1 MTPAEIPF
9 LSATQLAAAIRARDI
24 SPVTAVDAY
33 LERIAAVGHR
43 LNAYITVCAEEA
55 RAQAR
60 QLESEAAAGHWRG
73 PLHGVPVGVKDQ
85 IHTAGIRTTDAS
97 KIRADFIPDAD
108 ATVVA
113 RLKAAGAVIIGKTN
127 MSEFALGD
135 PVSSWFGPARNPWDT
150 ARNPGTS
157 STGSGAATA
166 GFLCATSL
174 GEDTGGSIRGPAAN
188 CGLVGIRPTWGRVSR
203 AGVDGASWSTDTIG
217 PISRTVADCA
227 LTLGVIA
234 GHDPKDRYSR
244 REPAPDYLANLDGGV
259 RGLRIGIV
267 QELMGGHGLAL
278 DDRSRDAVT
287 AAAAVF
293 RDLGAAVA
301 PVSLPLAPYT
311 GPIVR
316 TITSTER
323 VSLNPEWLRERFADY
338 HPNTRVAFAVGNLI
352 PAQVYYKALK
362 LRALVRRQVLRAF
375 REYDLLI
382 QPTSTAPAGLLAE
395 EPQAVTSKEMAAAAL
410 REGSFRGLYSLSG
423 CPALSIPCGF
433 TDSAG
438 DGAGDGDGAPALPL
452 ALQIGGPHLGEGV
465 ILRAA
470 YAYEQATAWHQ
481 RQPPP
486 L

>member
-9 LSATQLAAAIRARDI
+9 LSASELAAAIRAREV
-24 SPVTAVDAY
+24 SPVEAVDAY
-33 LERIAAVGHR
+33 LDRIDAVGDR
-43 LNAYITVCAEEA
+43 LNAYITICADEA
-55 RAQAR
+55 RADAKL
-60 QLESEAAAGHWRG
+60 LEDEAAAGNFRG
-73 PLHGVPVGVKDQ
+73 PLHGVPVGTKDQ

-97 KIRADFIPDAD
+97 KLRADFVPDAD

-113 RLKAAGAVIIGKTN
+113 KLKNAGAVIIGKTN

-135 PVSSWFGPARNPWDT
+135 PISSHFGPARNPWDT

-157 STGSGAATA
+157 STGSGSATA

-217 PISRTVADCA
+217 PISRTVTDCA
-227 LTLGVIA
+227 LTLQVIA

-244 REPAPDYLANLDGGV
+244 TEAVPDYLDGLDAGV
-259 RGLRIGIV
+259 RGMRIGVV
-267 QELMGGHGLAL
+267 QELMGGHGLRL
-278 DDRSRDAVT
+278 DDRSRDAV
-287 AAAAVF
+287 AAAAEVF
-293 RDLGAAVA
+293 RELGAEVV
-301 PVSLPLAPYT
+301 PVSIPITPQT

-323 VSLNPEWLRERFADY
+323 VSLNPEWLRERFEDY

-352 PAQVYYKALK
+352 PGQVYYKAVK
-362 LRALVRRQVLRAF
+362 LRAMVRRQVIAAF
-375 REYDLLI
+375 RDVDLLL
-382 QPTSTAPAGLLAE
+382 QPTSTGPAGLLSD
-395 EPQAVTSKEMAAAAL
+395 EPPVVSSKEMAAAAL

-423 CPALSIPCGF
+423 CPAISIPCGF
-433 TDSAG
+433 TSDPA
-438 DGAGDGDGAPALPL
+438 APDRENGALPL
-452 ALQIGGPHLGEGV
+452 ALQIGGPHLGEAA
-465 ILRAA
+465 IFRAA
-470 YAYEQATAWHQ
+470 YAYEQATPWHE
-481 RQPPP
+481 RRPPA

>member
-1 MTPAEIPF
+1 MNSTDIPF
-9 LSATQLAAAIRARDI
+9 LSASELAAAIRAREA
-24 SPVTAVDAY
+24 SPVEAVNAY
-33 LERIAAVGHR
+33 LDRIDAVGDR
-43 LNAYITVCAEEA
+43 LNAYITVCADEA
-55 RAQAR
+55 RADAKR
-60 QLESEAAAGHWRG
+60 LEDEAAAGNFRG

-97 KIRADFIPDAD
+97 KLRADFVPDAD

-113 RLKAAGAVIIGKTN
+113 KLKDAGAVIIGKTN

-135 PVSSWFGPARNPWDT
+135 PISSHFGPARNPWDT

-157 STGSGAATA
+157 STGSGSATA

-217 PISRTVADCA
+217 PISRTVTDCA
-227 LTLGVIA
+227 LTLQAIA

-244 REPAPDYLANLDGGV
+244 TEPVPDYLDGLDAGV
-259 RGLRIGIV
+259 RGMRIGVV
-267 QELMGGHGLAL
+267 QELMGGHGLRL
-278 DDRSRDAVT
+278 NDQSRDAVS
-287 AAAAVF
+287 AAAEVF
-293 RDLGAAVA
+293 RELGAEVV
-301 PVSLPLAPYT
+301 PVSIPITPQT

-323 VSLNPEWLRERFADY
+323 VSLNPEWLRERFEDY

-352 PAQVYYKALK
+352 PGQVYYKAVK
-362 LRALVRRQVLRAF
+362 LRAMVRRQVIAAF
-375 REYDLLI
+375 RDVDLLL
-382 QPTSTAPAGLLAE
+382 QPTSTGPAGLLSD
-395 EPQAVTSKEMAAAAL
+395 EPPVVSSKEMAAAAL

-433 TDSAG
+433 TS
-438 DGAGDGDGAPALPL
+438 DGEGALPL
-452 ALQIGGPHLGEGV
+452 ALQIGGPHLGEAA
-465 ILRAA
+465 IFRAA
-470 YAYEQATAWHQ
+470 YAYEQATPW
-481 RQPPP
+481 RERKPPG

>member
-9 LSATQLAAAIRARDI
+9 LSASELAAAIRAGDV
-24 SPVTAVDAY
+24 SPVEAVDAY
-33 LERIAAVGHR
+33 LDRIDAAGDR
-43 LNAYITVCAEEA
+43 LNAYITVCADEA
-55 RAQAR
+55 RADAE
-60 QLESEAAAGHWRG
+60 QLESEAAAGDFRG
-73 PLHGVPVGVKDQ
+73 PLHGVPVGIKDQ

-97 KIRADFIPDAD
+97 KIRADFVPDAD

-113 RLKAAGAVIIGKTN
+113 KLKAAGAIIIGKTN
-127 MSEFALGD
+127 MSEFAMGD
-135 PVSSWFGPARNPWDT
+135 PISSWFGPARNPWDT
-150 ARNPGTS
+150 NRNPGTS
-157 STGSGAATA
+157 STGSGSATA

-227 LTLGVIA
+227 LTLGAIA

-244 REPAPDYLANLDGGV
+244 TEPVPDYLDGLDAGV
-259 RGLRIGIV
+259 RGMRIGVV
-267 QELMGGHGLAL
+267 QELMGGHGLRL
-278 DDRSRDAVT
+278 DDRSRDA
-287 AAAAVF
+287 AAAAAEVF
-293 RDLGAAVA
+293 RELGAEVV
-301 PVSLPLAPYT
+301 PVSLPMASLT

-323 VSLNPEWLRERFADY
+323 VSLSPEWLRERFEDY
-338 HPNTRVAFAVGNLI
+338 HPNTRVAFATGNLI
-352 PAQVYYKALK
+352 PGQVYYKAVK
-362 LRALVRRQVLRAF
+362 LRAMVRRQVIAAF
-375 REYDLLI
+375 REVDLLL
-382 QPTSTAPAGLLAE
+382 QPTSTGPAGLLSD
-395 EPQAVTSKEMAAAAL
+395 EPPVVGSKEAAAAAL

-433 TDSAG
+433 TS
-438 DGAGDGDGAPALPL
+438 DGEGALPL
-452 ALQIGGPHLGEGV
+452 ALQIGGPHLGEAT

-470 YAYEQATAWHQ
+470 YAYEQATPWHD
-481 RQPPP
+481 RRPPA

>member
-9 LSATQLAAAIRARDI
+9 LSASELAAAIRAREV
-24 SPVTAVDAY
+24 SPVEAVDAY
-33 LERIAAVGHR
+33 LDRIDAVGDR
-43 LNAYITVCAEEA
+43 LNAYITVCADEA
-55 RAQAR
+55 RADAKR
-60 QLESEAAAGHWRG
+60 LEDEAAAGNFRG
-73 PLHGVPVGVKDQ
+73 PLHGVPVGIKDQ

-97 KIRADFIPDAD
+97 KLRADFVPDAD

-113 RLKAAGAVIIGKTN
+113 KLKDAGAVVIGKTN

-135 PVSSWFGPARNPWDT
+135 PISSHFGPARNPWDT

-157 STGSGAATA
+157 STGSGSATA

-217 PISRTVADCA
+217 PISRTVTDCA
-227 LTLGVIA
+227 LTLQVIA

-244 REPAPDYLANLDGGV
+244 TEAVPDYLDGLDAGV
-259 RGLRIGIV
+259 RGMRIGVV
-267 QELMGGHGLAL
+267 QELMGGHGLRL
-278 DDRSRDAVT
+278 DDRSRDAV
-287 AAAAVF
+287 AAAAEVF
-293 RDLGAAVA
+293 RELGAEVV
-301 PVSLPLAPYT
+301 PVSIPITPQT

-323 VSLNPEWLRERFADY
+323 VSLNPEWLRERFEDY

-352 PAQVYYKALK
+352 PGQVYYKAVK
-362 LRALVRRQVLRAF
+362 LRAMVRRQVIAAF
-375 REYDLLI
+375 RDVDLLL
-382 QPTSTAPAGLLAE
+382 QPTSTGPAGLLSD
-395 EPQAVTSKEMAAAAL
+395 EPPVVSSKEMAAAAL

-433 TDSAG
+433 TG
-438 DGAGDGDGAPALPL
+438 DGEGALPL
-452 ALQIGGPHLGEGV
+452 ALQIAGPHLGETA
-465 ILRAA
+465 IFRAA
-470 YAYEQATAWHQ
+470 YAYEQATPWHG
-481 RQPPP
+481 RRPPA

>member
-1 MTPAEIPF
+1 MNATDIPF
-9 LSATQLAAAIRARDI
+9 LSASELAAAIRAGEV
-24 SPVTAVDAY
+24 SPVEAVDAY
-33 LERIAAVGHR
+33 LDRINAVGGK
-43 LNAYITVCAEEA
+43 LNAYITVCADEA
-55 RAQAR
+55 RADAKR
-60 QLESEAAAGHWRG
+60 LEDEAGAGNFRG

-97 KIRADFIPDAD
+97 KLRADFVPDAD

-113 RLKAAGAVIIGKTN
+113 KLKDAGAVIIGKTN

-135 PVSSWFGPARNPWDT
+135 PISSHFGPARNPWDT

-157 STGSGAATA
+157 STGSGSATA

-217 PISRTVADCA
+217 PISRTVTDCA
-227 LTLGVIA
+227 LTLQAIA

-244 REPAPDYLANLDGGV
+244 TEPVPDYLDGLDAGV
-259 RGLRIGIV
+259 RGMRIGVV
-267 QELMGGHGLAL
+267 QELMGGHGLRL
-278 DDRSRDAVT
+278 NDQSRDAVS
-287 AAAAVF
+287 AAAEVF
-293 RDLGAAVA
+293 RELGAEVV
-301 PVSLPLAPYT
+301 PVSIPITPQT

-323 VSLNPEWLRERFADY
+323 VSLNPEWLRERFEDY

-352 PAQVYYKALK
+352 PGQVYYKAVK
-362 LRALVRRQVLRAF
+362 LRAMVRRQVIAAF
-375 REYDLLI
+375 RNVDLLL
-382 QPTSTAPAGLLAE
+382 QPTSTGPAGLLSD
-395 EPQAVTSKEMAAAAL
+395 EPPVVGSKEMAAAAL

-423 CPALSIPCGF
+423 CPALSISCGF
-433 TDSAG
+433 T
-438 DGAGDGDGAPALPL
+438 GAGEGALPL
-452 ALQIGGPHLGEGV
+452 ALQIGGPHLGEAA
-465 ILRAA
+465 IFRAA
-470 YAYEQATAWHQ
+470 YAYEQATPW
-481 RQPPP
+481 RERKPPG

>member
-1 MTPAEIPF
+1 MTPTEIPF
-9 LSATQLAAAIRARDI
+9 LSASELAVAIREGDV
-24 SPVTAVDAY
+24 SPVEAVDAY
-33 LERIAAVGHR
+33 LDRIDRVGDK
-43 LNAYITVCAEEA
+43 LNAYITVCADEA
-55 RAQAR
+55 RSDAR
-60 QLESEAAAGHWRG
+60 QLEAEAVAGNFRG
-73 PLHGVPVGVKDQ
+73 PLHGVPVGIKDQ
-85 IHTAGIRTTDAS
+85 IHTAGVRTTDAS
-97 KIRADFIPDAD
+97 KIREDFIPEAD

-113 RLKAAGAVIIGKTN
+113 KLKAAGAVIIGKTN

-135 PVSSWFGPARNPWDT
+135 PISSWFGPARNPWDT

-157 STGSGAATA
+157 STGSGSATA

-188 CGLVGIRPTWGRVSR
+188 CGLVGLRPTWGRVSR

-244 REPAPDYLANLDGGV
+244 PEPVPDYLDGLDGGV
-259 RGLRIGIV
+259 RGMRIGV
-267 QELMGGHGLAL
+267 VAELMGGRGLSL
-278 DDRSRDAVT
+278 DERSRDAVVR
-287 AAAAVF
+287 AAEVF
-293 RDLGAAVA
+293 RELGAEVV
-301 PVSLPLAPYT
+301 PVSLPMAPFT

-323 VSLNPEWLRERFADY
+323 VSLNPEWLRERFEDY

-352 PAQVYYKALK
+352 PGQVYYKAIK
-362 LRALVRRQVLRAF
+362 LRALVRRQVIEAF
-375 REYDLLI
+375 REVDLLL
-382 QPTSTAPAGLLAE
+382 QPTSTGPAGLLSD
-395 EPQAVTSKEMAAAAL
+395 EPPVVSSKEMATSAL

-433 TDSAG
+433 T
-438 DGAGDGDGAPALPL
+438 GDGDGALPL
-452 ALQIGGPHLGEGV
+452 ALQIAGPHLGEAAV
-465 ILRAA
+465 LRAA
-470 YAYEQATAWHQ
+470 FAYEQGTSWHL
-481 RQPPP
+481 RRPPD

>member
-1 MTPAEIPF
+1 MTSAEIPF
-9 LSATQLAAAIRARDI
+9 MSAVELASAIRNRDI
-24 SPVTAVDAY
+24 SAVEAVDAY
-33 LERIAAVGHR
+33 LDRIDKVGDK
-43 LNAYITVCAEEA
+43 LNAYITVCADEA
-55 RAQAR
+55 RADAKR
-60 QLESEAAAGHWRG
+60 LDDVAAAGNFRG
-73 PLHGVPVGVKDQ
+73 PLHGVPVGIKDQ

-97 KIRADFIPDAD
+97 KIRADYIPDAD

-135 PVSSWFGPARNPWDT
+135 PISSWFGPARNPWDT

-157 STGSGAATA
+157 STGSGSATA

-227 LTLGVIA
+227 LTLGVVA

-244 REPAPDYLANLDGGV
+244 TEPVPDYLDGLDSGIAGM
-259 RGLRIGIV
+259 RIGV
-267 QELMGGHGLAL
+267 VTELMGGHGLSL
-278 DDRSRDAVT
+278 NDQSRDA
-287 AAAAVF
+287 AAAAAEVF
-293 RDLGAAVA
+293 RELGAEVV
-301 PVSLPLAPYT
+301 PVSLPMAPFT

-323 VSLNPEWLRERFADY
+323 VSLNPEWLRERFEDY
-338 HPNTRVAFAVGNLI
+338 HPNTRVAFATGNLI
-352 PAQVYYKALK
+352 PGQVYYKAVK
-362 LRALVRRQVLRAF
+362 LRALVRRQVIETF
-375 REYDLLI
+375 REVDLLL
-382 QPTSTAPAGLLAE
+382 QPTSTGPAGLLSD
-395 EPQAVTSKEMAAAAL
+395 EPPVVSSKEMAAAAL

-433 TDSAG
+433 TS
-438 DGAGDGDGAPALPL
+438 DGEGALPL
-452 ALQIGGPHLGEGV
+452 ALQIAGPHLGEAAV
-465 ILRAA
+465 LRAA
-470 YAYEQATAWHQ
+470 YSYEQATPWHL
-481 RQPPP
+481 RQPPD